1 MSSVDNKNNMTGE
14 IVVNKINLNGL
25 IIELPVEVK
34 FIDGVL
40 TKEAFLAALIQA
52 VKEGKQQKR
61 RRWWRKN
68 K

>member
-1 MSSVDNKNNMTGE
+1 MNSAENNNNTTGE
-14 IVVNKINLNGL
+14 TVISRINLNGL
-25 IIELPVEVK
+25 MIELPFEMK
-34 FIDGVL
+34 FVDGVF

-52 VKEGKQQKR
+52 IKEGKQRKR